1 MYIASWEGR
10 EVSKLAAI
18 AIIIAH
24 ELSCACDTV
33 QLIGILCET
42 GMENGENI
50 KVDQIIIHKCK

>member
-1 MYIASWEGR
+1 M
-10 EVSKLAAI
+10 EVLKLPAI